1 MAGNNIII
9 QLLANTGSFDS
20 DIRRSERLLR
30 DFGGSS
36 GATSAS
42 AVALGAAL
50 TAVGAAISIAFG
62 RAIEEAEKFNQN
74 QARTQAILKATGNSV
89 GLTGQEIKDFADE
102 LENVTLGK
110 TFEEASQKLLTFK
123 SVTGDVF
130 KETLRLSQD
139 LAATGFGVLESNV
152 VQLGK
157 ALENPVQGLSA
168 LAEAGITFTRSQKE
182 VIAALVETGE
192 TLKVQNLILKAVRD
206 QVGGAGEAEAQGL
219 TGAYHRLADAVDDF
233 FTRVGNSSPLAIFQK
248 DVEYATKLVNILND
262 ALFPTDAQRTNDLLE
277 RRGQLLQAQE
287 NPNSTG
293 VKKVIEENLAAIETE
308 IQAIKERDLAEANSQ
323 QAARDAGAQAAAQ
336 RLAEAEASKASEAAE
351 KAAAEAEK
359 NRLDL
364 AKQAASAAE
373 AEEKRR
379 LAAIQSI
386 IGAIQSQNDALTKS
400 RETIL
405 AEKLQ
410 TEGATEEQILFALAL
425 QQTNLELTERKK
437 LLEEGDKLRE
447 SLRTPKEQFQAT
459 TEKLDT
465 LAGAGV
471 DTETISRARQAAT
484 KALEDSL
491 EQEKQARQSARDAL
505 FEGLLTEEEEIAQ
518 SYERR
523 KELILKATE
532 VTETERQDLIG
543 RLDESRRQQTADAE
557 FQRNTQILDAGA
569 ELFGSLAGLSRAYA
583 GEQSTAYRVLF
594 GIQKAFALASATLN
608 LANAIGKALDAP
620 PPLSFAQVGAVI
632 AAFGQ
637 VFSVISS
644 ATFSGGA
651 ATGGSVSEGRKY
663 LVGER
668 GPEMFVPNTS
678 GFIVPNNMLGGQQ
691 TPSVNIRNINAFDLQ
706 LIGDYLGSDSGER
719 TVVNIVRRNSE
730 NIGFQTG

>member
-30 DFGGSS
+30 DFGGAS

-42 AVALGAAL
+42 ALALGATL
-50 TAVGAAISIAFG
+50 TAVGAAISIVFG
-62 RAIEEAEKFNQN
+62 RAVEEAEKFNQN
-74 QARTQAILKATGNSV
+74 QARTQAILKSTGNSV
-89 GLTGQEIKDFADE
+89 GLTAQEIKDFADQ
-102 LENVTLGK
+102 LENITLGT
-110 TFEEASQKLLTFK
+110 TFDEASQKLLTFK

-139 LAATGFGVLESNV
+139 LAAAGFGVLESNV

-192 TLKVQNLILKAVRD
+192 TLKVQNLILEAVRN

-233 FTRVGNSSPLAIFQK
+233 LARIGNSGPLRLVQNDIE
-248 DVEYATKLVNILND
+248 DVTKVVNALND
-262 ALFPTDAQRTNDLLE
+262 ALFPSDAEKFNDLLE
-277 RRGQLLQAQE
+277 HRNQLLQAQKE
-287 NPNSTG
+287 PGSSG
-293 VKKVIEENLAAIETE
+293 VKKVIDEDLAAIETE
-308 IQAIKERDLAEANSQ
+308 IQAIQERDLAEANSQ
-323 QAARDAGAQAAAQ
+323 QAARDAGAKAAAE
-336 RLAEAEASKASEAAE
+336 RLAEAEASKAAEAAE
-351 KAAAEAEK
+351 KAAAEAQK

-364 AKQAASAAE
+364 AKRAASEAE

-410 TEGATEEQILFALAL
+410 TEGATEEQILFALSL
-425 QQTNLELTERKK
+425 QQANLELTERKK
-437 LLEEGDKLRE
+437 LLEEGAQLKE
-447 SLRTPKEQFQAT
+447 SLRTPKEQFQVT
-459 TEKLDT
+459 SQNLDT

-505 FEGLLTEEEEIAQ
+505 FEGL
-518 SYERR
+518 
-523 KELILKATE
+523 
-532 VTETERQDLIG
+532 
-543 RLDESRRQQTADAE
+543 
-557 FQRNTQILDAGA
+557 
-569 ELFGSLAGLSRAYA
+569 
-583 GEQSTAYRVLF
+583 
-594 GIQKAFALASATLN
+594 
-608 LANAIGKALDAP
+608 
-620 PPLSFAQVGAVI
+620 
-632 AAFGQ
+632 
-637 VFSVISS
+637 
-644 ATFSGGA
+644 
-651 ATGGSVSEGRKY
+651 
-663 LVGER
+663 
-668 GPEMFVPNTS
+668 
-678 GFIVPNNMLGGQQ
+678 
-691 TPSVNIRNINAFDLQ
+691 
-706 LIGDYLGSDSGER
+706 
-719 TVVNIVRRNSE
+719 
-730 NIGFQTG
+730 